1 MPEQDTGRKP
11 DIDTVRKPDIDT
23 VRQPDID
30 TVRQPDEDI
39 VRQRETDYVI
49 GLDVGGARIKSGAV
63 TLDGKPLQLG
73 TRPSG
78 FSLAPE
84 AILRALVEEVDRIS
98 RARESRPRAIGLGFP
113 GAVDPEVGSVLLPGK
128 LRIEGFPIVPRL
140 REATGVPV
148 VADNDG
154 RLAILA
160 ESRYGLAS
168 DRKWAVSITLGSGV
182 GSGVMLDGVILRDP
196 HLQFGTQASH
206 IVQEATN
213 GRLDITRARGT
224 ANLLCSATT
233 LSMMVRV
240 GLQRGLPS
248 VLNDA
253 YFRDPHSIDFE
264 AVIRA
269 VDEGDAL
276 SRDALER
283 WTTNLG
289 WFLVSVVHMYAPEI
303 IILGGGA
310 AQAAS
315 RYLAS
320 VQAHVDAHIFRYPRG
335 SSVPVVCSEL
345 GGHAGV
351 LGAASLAWLEL

>member
-11 DIDTVRKPDIDT
+11 DVDTVREPDEDT
-23 VRQPDID
+23 VRQP
-30 TVRQPDEDI
+30 
-39 VRQRETDYVI
+39 ETDYVI

-63 TLDGKPLQLG
+63 TLDGGQSEFG

-84 AILRALVEEVDRIS
+84 AVLRALVKEVDRIA
-98 RARESRPRAIGLGFP
+98 RALGSRPKAIGLGFP

-160 ESRYGLAS
+160 ESRYGLAL
-168 DRKWAVSITLGSGV
+168 DRKWAVTITLGSGV

-213 GRLDITRARGT
+213 ARLDITRARGT

-233 LSMMVRV
+233 LSMMVRD

-276 SRDALER
+276 SRDALDR
-283 WTTNLG
+283 WITNLG
-289 WFLVSVVHMYAPEI
+289 WFLVSVVHMYGPEI

-315 RYLAS
+315 HFLGA
-320 VQAHVDAHIFRYPRG
+320 VQTHVDAHIFRYPRG
-335 SSVPVVCSEL
+335 SSVPVVCSNL

-351 LGAASLAWLEL
+351 LGAAALAFSDIMDSAA

>member
-1 MPEQDTGRKP
+1 MPDLE
-11 DIDTVRKPDIDT
+11 
-23 VRQPDID
+23 
-30 TVRQPDEDI
+30 
-39 VRQRETDYVI
+39 YVI

-63 TLDGKPLQLG
+63 TRDGEAAELG

-78 FSLAPE
+78 YSLGPE
-84 AILRALVEEVDRIS
+84 EVLRALQEEVDRIV
-98 RARESRPRAIGLGFP
+98 RARGGRPVAIGLGFP
-113 GAVDPEVGSVLLPGK
+113 GAVDPAAGSVLLPGK

-154 RLAILA
+154 RLSIVA
-160 ESRYGLAS
+160 ESRYGLAK
-168 DRKWAVSITLGSGV
+168 DRKWAVTITLGSGV
-182 GSGVMLDGVILRDP
+182 GSGVMLDGMILRDP

-213 GRLDITRARGT
+213 SRLDITRARGT

-233 LSMMVRV
+233 LAMMVRD

-269 VDEGDAL
+269 VEEGDAL
-276 SRDALER
+276 CRDALER
-283 WTTNLG
+283 WARNLG

-310 AQAAS
+310 AQTADHFLDA
-315 RYLAS
+315 
-320 VQAHVDAHIFRYPRG
+320 VQAHVDAHIFHHPRG
-335 SSVPVVCSEL
+335 TSVPIVCSEL

-351 LGAASLAWLEL
+351 LGAAALAWDIGNAPAYTGSHRQRR